1 MFFHHKFQKSIS
13 EKELNA
19 CMWLFPI
26 LALFL
31 LLRLWSTL
39 WAKNYS
45 YNYYIVSYSIFSIQ
59 DHSFPKNP
67 QKCCS
72 LPGGNEVSTMNAYM
86 VQYMYTPLVAGCK
99 HVQIRGF
106 YVQCQTPASFSSV
119 LATIDRAE
127 VSCSSSGIFAR
138 SNYWIGLITG
148 RYFLNMVEIA

>member
-1 MFFHHKFQKSIS
+1 MCVFSPQIPKEHKWKGAKCLYVAFSYFGS
-13 EKELNA
+13 FLVT
-19 CMWLFPI
+19 
-26 LALFL
+26 ALVHFVG
-31 LLRLWSTL
+31 
-39 WAKNYS
+39 KNYS

-127 VSCSSSGIFAR
+127 VSGSCSGIFAR
-138 SNYWIGLITG
+138 SNYWTGLITG